1 MKNKIPFLLLTL
13 LSFVVGC
20 TQYPPFEKNNWGKQ
34 ELHGKVKT
42 LKSTVYDY
50 NYDDDGVL
58 EEIDTIVEICHFNE
72 KGFYTEVI
80 SEDGKSIYSYP
91 KEGIM
96 RRFFISNDS
105 IPDTISYKY
114 SYNKKGDLEVV
125 EKLRS
130 NMSYSYEYTYDNKN
144 RVTEEVLQ
152 GIILPREKKLYQY
165 DHNGNIKNE
174 KQYEWRLFGK
184 DEWKFTTEWRCTY
197 NNKRHKVT
205 QELHETKR
213 DTLKHSATFR
223 YEYIYDKQGN
233 YLQSKRFLR
242 LIRTGK
248 EVLSEI
254 EKREITYY

>member
-1 MKNKIPFLLLTL
+1 M
-13 LSFVVGC
+13 
-20 TQYPPFEKNNWGKQ
+20 E
-34 ELHGKVKT
+34 
-42 LKSTVYDY
+42 
-50 NYDDDGVL
+50 
-58 EEIDTIVEICHFNE
+58 
-72 KGFYTEVI
+72 
-80 SEDGKSIYSYP
+80 KSIYSYP
-91 KEGIM
+91 KEGIV

-105 IPDTISYKY
+105 IPDTTSYKY

-165 DHNGNIKNE
+165 DHNGNIKNK
-174 KQYEWRLFGK
+174 KQYEWRLFGE
-184 DEWKFTTEWRCTY
+184 DEWKFTTEWRYTY
-197 NNKRHKVT
+197 NNKRHRVT
-205 QELHETKR
+205 QELHERKR
-213 DTLKHSATFR
+213 DTLKHTATFR

-233 YLQSKRFLR
+233 YLQSKTFLR

>member
-1 MKNKIPFLLLTL
+1 MKNKIPFLLLPL

-80 SEDGKSIYSYP
+80 SEDGKSTYSYP

-105 IPDTISYKY
+105 IPDTTSYKY

-152 GIILPREKKLYQY
+152 GIILPREKK
-165 DHNGNIKNE
+165 
-174 KQYEWRLFGK
+174 
-184 DEWKFTTEWRCTY
+184 
-197 NNKRHKVT
+197 
-205 QELHETKR
+205 
-213 DTLKHSATFR
+213 TLS
-223 YEYIYDKQGN
+223 I
-233 YLQSKRFLR
+233 
-242 LIRTGK
+242 
-248 EVLSEI
+248 
-254 EKREITYY
+254 